1 MAIEIPI
8 QFRKR
13 EFRFVL
19 LDKEAKRPIEK
30 DWQTISNYEFDDS
43 KLLRHLEN
51 GGNYGIL
58 MGRGRLICFDLD
70 NPNLVS
76 YYDEKFK
83 DTLIVETGSKKRH
96 YFFFSDFKTNK
107 RINNVGEI
115 RCERMQLVG
124 ANSIHPNK
132 QPYKIINNNE
142 IKEISDVELNE
153 LFKTIFSDGTT
164 FVVKGMDDS
173 MSGIE
178 YHEIGKLLK
187 EGKTKEEIF
196 KHMEN
201 PIFEKWNTHGL
212 KYPQYR
218 ELTFERAKEF
228 LINTNQ
234 LPLTQQTQN
243 NINNNY
249 PFWTIVDYE
258 NYKPSKNYIIEEL
271 VYPEEI
277 EMVYSQSGH
286 FKSLDGLY
294 RAVCIVSGKKYL
306 GKFRVKKC
314 AVGIISAENHKKIDK
329 IRLKAIMRGLK
340 IRKKNLPLYILPR
353 ENCRDILDMDF
364 KLLIEDFI
372 CKKGIKVLFIDTINP
387 VTPQVDDNKAKDVTR
402 IYNEFF
408 KPLVDKYK
416 ITICFFHHTDKKATS
431 FLGSMKFRANSDVV
445 YFIDRKGLELKYT
458 IYNEKNREGE
468 IGSLEV
474 GVQFTNNK
482 KETKEI
488 KFFLLKQSEQ
498 KGIGTVKRKTKSQLF
513 EEKINSFVSNKPIS
527 RGDLIKL
534 CDSVGSVSVFDKALR
549 GLVKQGQLIK
559 SKEGYTKNE
568 NPI

>member
-1 MAIEIPI
+1 MTIEIPI

-13 EFRFVL
+13 KFRFVL
-19 LDKEAKRPIEK
+19 LDRESKRPIEK
-30 DWQTISNYEFDDS
+30 DWQNTNNYEFDNP
-43 KLLRHLEN
+43 KLLKHLEM

-96 YFFFSDFKTNK
+96 YLLFSDYNINK
-107 RINNVGEI
+107 KINDVGEL
-115 RCERMQLVG
+115 RCVNMQVVG

-142 IKEISDVELNE
+142 IKEISQTEIE
-153 LFKTIFSDGTT
+153 EIFKTKFSDGTT
-164 FVVKGMDDS
+164 FVIGKSIDET
-173 MSGIE
+173 MSGVE
-178 YHEIGKLLK
+178 FHEILRLLK

-196 KHMEN
+196 EYMGEH
-201 PIFEKWNTHGL
+201 IFEKWNTHGE

-218 ELTFERAKEF
+218 ELTFENAKQF

-234 LPLTQQTQN
+234 LPQSKI
-243 NINNNY
+243 NINNELK
-249 PFWTIVDYE
+249 FWTISDYE

-277 EMVYSQSGH
+277 KMVYSQSGH

-294 RAVCIVSGKKYL
+294 RAVCIASGKKYL

-314 AVGIISAENHKKIDK
+314 AVGTISAENHKKIDK

-353 ENCRDILDMDF
+353 ENCGDILDGNFRTM
-364 KLLIEDFI
+364 IEDFI
-372 CKKGIKVLFIDTINP
+372 SKKEIKVLFVDTINP

-431 FLGSMKFRANSDVV
+431 FLGSMKFKANSDVV
-445 YFIDRKGLELKYT
+445 YFIDRKGVEPKYT

-468 IGSLEV
+468 IGSLEI
-474 GVQFTNNK
+474 GVEFINNK
-482 KETKEI
+482 RETKEI
-488 KFFLLKQSEQ
+488 RFILIKQSEQ
-498 KGIGTVKRKTKSQLF
+498 KGIGTVKRKTKAQLM
-513 EEKINSFVSNKPIS
+513 EDKIMTIVCDTPIS
-527 RGDLIKL
+527 RGDLIKF
-534 CDSVGSVSVFDKALR
+534 CDSIGSIAVMGRVLSDLVRRKK
-549 GLVKQGQLIK
+549 LVKNDN
-559 SKEGYTKNE
+559 GYTKGVQNV
-568 NPI
+568 N

>member
-1 MAIEIPI
+1 MAIEIPM

-19 LDKEAKRPIEK
+19 LDRESKRPIEK
-30 DWQTISNYEFDDS
+30 DWQNTNNYDFDNP
-43 KLLRHLEN
+43 KLLKHLES

-83 DTLIVETGSKKRH
+83 DTLIVETGSGKRH
-96 YFFFSDFKTNK
+96 YLLYSDYNINK
-107 RINNVGEI
+107 KINDIGEL
-115 RCERMQLVG
+115 RCVNMQVVG

-142 IKEISDVELNE
+142 IKEISEIE
-153 LFKTIFSDGTT
+153 IEEIFKTNFSDGTT
-164 FVVKGMDDS
+164 FVVGKGIDDS
-173 MSGIE
+173 MSGVE
-178 YHEIGKLLK
+178 FHEIGRLLK

-196 KHMEN
+196 EYMRNH
-201 PIFEKWNTHGL
+201 IFEKWNTHGL

-218 ELTFERAKEF
+218 ELTFENAKQF

-234 LPLTQQTQN
+234 LPQPKI
-243 NINNNY
+243 NINSELL
-249 PFWTIVDYE
+249 FWTIIDYE

-340 IRKKNLPLYILPR
+340 IRKKKLPLYILPR
-353 ENCRDILDMDF
+353 ESCGDILEPQFRLM
-364 KLLIEDFI
+364 IEDFI
-372 CKKGIKVLFIDTINP
+372 LKKGIKVLFIDTINP

-445 YFIDRKGLELKYT
+445 YFIDRKGLESKYT

-474 GVQFTNNK
+474 GVEFTNNK

-498 KGIGTVKRKTKSQLF
+498 KGIGTVKNKTKGKLIEDKILSITTNQRKPRNEILQLCCDMGSKSTIDRVLGELVF
-513 EEKINSFVSNKPIS
+513 RK
-527 RGDLIKL
+527 KL
-534 CDSVGSVSVFDKALR
+534 
-549 GLVKQGQLIK
+549 LVND
-559 SKEGYTKNE
+559 EGYTKNE
-568 NPI
+568 TI

>member
-1 MAIEIPI
+1 MTIEIPI

-19 LDKEAKRPIEK
+19 LDRESKRPIEK
-30 DWQTISNYEFDDS
+30 DWQNTNNYEFDNP
-43 KLLRHLEN
+43 KLLKHLES

-58 MGRGRLICFDLD
+58 MGKGRLICFDLD

-96 YFFFSDFKTNK
+96 YLLYSDYNINK
-107 RINNVGEI
+107 KINDIGEI
-115 RCERMQLVG
+115 RCVNMQVVG

-142 IKEISDVELNE
+142 IKEISQTEIE
-153 LFKTIFSDGTT
+153 EIFKTNFSDGTT
-164 FVVKGMDDS
+164 FIVGKGIDES
-173 MSGIE
+173 MSGVE
-178 YHEIGKLLK
+178 FHEVQKLLK

-201 PIFEKWNTHGL
+201 SIFEKWNTHGE

-218 ELTFERAKEF
+218 ERTFERAKEF
-228 LINTNQ
+228 LVNNNQ
-234 LPLTQQTQN
+234 LPLTPQI
-243 NINNNY
+243 NINK
-249 PFWTIVDYE
+249 PLFWTIRDYD
-258 NYKPSKNYIIEEL
+258 NYKPSKNHIIEEL

-294 RAVCIVSGKKYL
+294 RAVCIVSGKRYL

-314 AVGIISAENHKKIDK
+314 PVGIISAENHKKIDK

-340 IRKKNLPLYILPR
+340 IRTKDLPLYILPR
-353 ENCRDILDMDF
+353 ENCGDILDKDF
-364 KLLIEDFI
+364 KFLIEDFI

-445 YFIDRKGLELKYT
+445 YFIDRKGLEPKYT

-468 IGSLEV
+468 IGSLEI
-474 GVQFTNNK
+474 GVEFINNK
-482 KETKEI
+482 RETKEI
-488 KFFLLKQSEQ
+488 RFTLLKQSEQ
-498 KGIGTVKRKTKSQLF
+498 RGIGTVKRKTKAQLF
-513 EEKINSFVSNKPIS
+513 EEKILQIVSTAPIS
-527 RGDLIKL
+527 RGELIKQ
-534 CDSVGSVSVFDKALR
+534 CNDIGSIPVMDKVLKELIR
-549 GLVKQGQLIK
+549 NKKLIK
-559 SKEGYTKNE
+559 SDEGYTKNE
-568 NPI
+568 TI

>member
-1 MAIEIPI
+1 MTIEIPI

-19 LDKEAKRPIEK
+19 LDRESKRPFEK
-30 DWQTISNYEFDDS
+30 DWQNTNNYEFDNP
-43 KLLRHLEN
+43 KLLKHLES

-96 YFFFSDFKTNK
+96 YLLYSDYNINK
-107 RINNVGEI
+107 KINDVGEL
-115 RCERMQLVG
+115 RCVNMQVVG

-142 IKEISDVELNE
+142 IKEISEIELNE
-153 LFKTIFSDGTT
+153 IFKNTLGETT
-164 FVVKGMDDS
+164 FVVGKGIDES
-173 MSGIE
+173 MSGVE
-178 YHEIGKLLK
+178 FHEVQKLLK

-201 PIFEKWNTHGL
+201 SIFEKWNTHGE

-218 ELTFERAKEF
+218 ERTFERAKEF
-228 LINTNQ
+228 LVNNNQ
-234 LPLTQQTQN
+234 LPLTPQI
-243 NINNNY
+243 NINKSL
-249 PFWTIVDYE
+249 FWTIRDYD
-258 NYKPSKNYIIEEL
+258 NYKPSRNHIIEEL

-314 AVGIISAENHKKIDK
+314 PVGIISAENHKKIDK

-340 IRKKNLPLYILPR
+340 IRTKDLPLYILPR
-353 ENCRDILDMDF
+353 ENCGDILEKDF
-364 KLLIEDFI
+364 KFLIEDFI

-408 KPLVDKYK
+408 KPLVDNYK

-445 YFIDRKGLELKYT
+445 YFIDRKGLEPKYT

-468 IGSLEV
+468 IGSLEI
-474 GVQFTNNK
+474 GVEFINNK
-482 KETKEI
+482 RETKEI
-488 KFFLLKQSEQ
+488 RFTLLKQSEQ
-498 KGIGTVKRKTKSQLF
+498 RGIGTVKQKTKAQKF
-513 EEKINSFVSNKPIS
+513 EEKILQIVSNTPIS
-527 RGDLIKL
+527 RGELIKQ
-534 CDSVGSVSVFDKALR
+534 CNDIGSIPVMDKVLKELIR
-549 GLVKQGQLIK
+549 NKKLIK
-559 SKEGYTKNE
+559 SDEGYTKNE
-568 NPI
+568 TTI